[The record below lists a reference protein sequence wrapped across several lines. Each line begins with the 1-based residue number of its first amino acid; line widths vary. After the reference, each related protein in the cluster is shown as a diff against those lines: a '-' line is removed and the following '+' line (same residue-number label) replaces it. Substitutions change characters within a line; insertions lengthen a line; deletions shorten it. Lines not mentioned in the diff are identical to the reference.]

1 MSDGRYFEG
10 EFKKGKETKK
20 GKYFWKDGTEYIE
33 EKKKSGITITKEMLS
48 ESEEDGDA
56 PQLTDRERKKLLK
69 QMIGIESNAEEKWI
83 CDMCEKEQSPK
94 KKQHIFLQHGLLCS
108 RCFDKA
114 I

>member
-1 MSDGRYFEG
+1 MERWNRLYRRE
-10 EFKKGKETKK
+10 
-20 GKYFWKDGTEYIE
+20 
-33 EKKKSGITITKEMLS
+33 KKSGITITKEMLT

-56 PQLTDRERKKLLK
+56 TQSTDRERKKLMK